1 MAQEQHALFTFLKK
15 INTSKV
21 TDCLLGWLKI
31 IMLSPVKIW
40 RNQKKI
46 KSLLFLKG
54 KIVSY
59 TQIYVPPAGFEAQ
72 APYIVA
78 IAEFNKGLRIIAQ
91 LVDYLDVNLKIGQ
104 KVITVLRRTK
114 DPGLEGII
122 PYGIKFKPLD

>member
-1 MAQEQHALFTFLKK
+1 
-15 INTSKV
+15 
-21 TDCLLGWLKI
+21 
-31 IMLSPVKIW
+31 MLSPVKIW

-91 LVDYLDVNLKIGQ
+91 LVDYLDANLKIGQ